1 MKKLSFTIV
10 GAAPLLMH
18 NGRLADRDDVYAR
31 KMSEITS
38 NRKKTDA
45 DYEELNRLGFLGGLY
60 LDGND
65 EPCIPSY
72 VFEACIIGKGGA
84 ARKERMGKESAA
96 AFWCLEDAP
105 LIYDGPRKPEDLW
118 ENKEFVSEA
127 MVTISNNRIKR
138 IRPIFK
144 EWSARIIVEF
154 NEKLLDEDSVR
165 RWIEVAGEQV
175 GLMDWRP
182 RYGRFEVEWLHEAH
196 D

>member
-1 MKKLSFTIV
+1 VKKLNFTIV
-10 GAAPLLMH
+10 GIAPLLMH
-18 NGRLADRDDVYAR
+18 NGRLADRDDPYAR
-31 KMSEITS
+31 KMGEITS
-38 NRKKTDA
+38 KRKKTDA
-45 DYEELNRLGFLGGLY
+45 DFEELDRLAFLGALY
-60 LDGND
+60 LDEND

-96 AFWCLEDAP
+96 AFWVLDDAP
-105 LIYDGPRKPEDLW
+105 LKYEGSRIPQELQK
-118 ENKEFVSEA
+118 NKKFVFEA
-127 MVTISNNRIKR
+127 LVNVGQSKVKR

-144 EWSARIIVEF
+144 QWSADITAEF
-154 NEKLLDEDSVR
+154 NENLLDEEAVR

-182 RYGRFEVEWLHEAH
+182 RFGRFTVEWK